1 MQKLY
6 QEGFSDAKL
15 ETIGTNSYMIHMVS
29 TVIQGVPKKDDRS
42 LGMSEN

>member
-15 ETIGTNSYMIHMVS
+15 ENIGANSYMIHMVNR
-29 TVIQGVPKKDDRS
+29 DYFHFH
-42 LGMSEN
+42 